1 MSSSVKII
9 EDLKKID
16 KVGDKAAKALFN
28 AGFTLEK
35 VSVAYPN
42 DIMKVLGCSMKA
54 SKLVVANAKQAN
66 QGLIQPPILATEYD
80 ETMDKLVQ
88 WIKFK
93 NAPKVNEL
101 LGGGFKTSATAGLSG
116 PQATGK
122 TQFCF
127 EMLLYVTN
135 ELLIPGTQ
143 ENRDVIFIETE
154 LNTYSKRRLEEMA
167 RANAWDY
174 KAEKILIA
182 PARRIKDCGTQYY
195 QYQQCHEIANAN
207 EMNPGLIIVDN
218 LTALFQRKYSGREL
232 LPNRKAEL
240 GRHLSYLED
249 MAKEWNALMICTLQ
263 VIECPVTAAEAHGG
277 FSQATAKAMYGTNY
291 IPWGGNVLK
300 HTLGTWL
307 SMEKT
312 KKDYWRLVLF
322 DSSEL
327 KSYAT
332 PFKIETCGIVDL
344 IEKKLK

>member
-1 MSSSVKII
+1 LSNSIKII
-9 EDLKKID
+9 EDLKRID
-16 KVGDKAAKALFN
+16 KVGDKAARALFD
-28 AGFTLEK
+28 AGYTLEK

-66 QGLIQPPILATEYD
+66 QDQIQPPILAKEYD
-80 ETMDKLVQ
+80 KNMDDLVQ
-88 WIKFK
+88 WIKFMH
-93 NAPKVNEL
+93 APKINEL
-101 LGGGFKTSATAGLSG
+101 LGGGFKTSSTAGLSG
-116 PQATGK
+116 PQASGK

-127 EMLLYVTN
+127 ELLLYVMN
-135 ELLIPGTQ
+135 VLK
-143 ENRDVIFIETE
+143 RDVVYIETE
-154 LNTYSKRRLEEMA
+154 LNTYSKRRLEEMT
-167 RANAWDY
+167 RANGWDY
-174 KAEKILIA
+174 LAEKVLIA

-207 EMNPGLIIVDN
+207 EMDPGIVVVDN
-218 LTALFQRKYSGREL
+218 LTALFQRKYTGREL

-277 FSQATAKAMYGTNY
+277 FSQATARAQYGTNY
-291 IPWGGNVLK
+291 IPWGGNILK

-332 PFKIETCGIVDL
+332 PFKIEAKGIVDL
-344 IEKKLK
+344 QEKKLV